1 MTLLDW
7 AIIAVVLVSGAI
19 SVIRGFVKEAISLA
33 TWILAFWIA
42 LVFAPK
48 LAILMPEA
56 LESPTLRWV
65 AAAVSLFMVTLLV
78 GGLANFLVS
87 TLVEKTGLSGTDRAL
102 GVVFG
107 VLRGAVIVALLVL
120 VAGDTTL
127 REEDWWQGS
136 RLRPAFDT
144 VAAWIRSHYPD
155 ELAESLLSPER

>member
-7 AIIAVVLVSGAI
+7 GIVAVVLVSGAI

-33 TWILAFWIA
+33 TWVLAFWVA
-42 LVFAPK
+42 LMFAPK
-48 LAILMPEA
+48 LAILMPDA

-65 AAAVSLFMVTLLV
+65 AAAVALFMTTLLV

-107 VLRGAVIVALLVL
+107 VLRGVVIVALLVL

-127 REEDWWQGS
+127 REEDWWRES

-144 VAAWIRSHYPD
+144 VATWMRTHYPD
-155 ELAESLLSPER
+155 DMAESLLAPRQ